1 MISADLH
8 IHSRYSLDG
17 EFGVE
22 ELLRQCKEAHLEII
36 SIADHNQ
43 VKAVPE
49 GLEYGRKYGIT
60 LIPGIEI
67 DCQYK
72 GIDLH
77 VLGYQIN
84 AESSDFEA
92 LEKDF
97 TARVMESFPK
107 MVNKLSATG
116 IQVDLDEVL
125 TKAGGHL
132 PSGELVAEVLL
143 GNDKYLGIEKLDPYR
158 KGGSRSDMP
167 YINFYLDFFA
177 QGKPAYVKIEFMEYH
192 EAIALI
198 KDNHGSPV
206 VAHPGL
212 NLKGREEKVEE
223 LLDHGAE
230 GLEVFNNYHDHDQ
243 MDYFA
248 RAALRRNVLMTCGSD
263 FHGKTK
269 PLIKPG
275 MYRTIQEYEENV
287 AESIERLRNRSV

>member
-1 MISADLH
+1 MIKADLH
-8 IHSRYSLDG
+8 MHSRYSLDG

-22 ELLRQCKEAHLEII
+22 ELIKQCTEAHLEVI

-43 VKAVPE
+43 SKAVSE
-49 GLEYGRKYGIT
+49 GLEYGRKQGIT
-60 LIPGIEI
+60 VIPGIEI

-77 VLGYQIN
+77 ILGYHIN

-97 TARVMESFPK
+97 AARVMESFPK
-107 MVNKLSATG
+107 MLQKLYASG
-116 IQVDLDEVL
+116 IQVDLEEVL
-125 TKAGGHL
+125 SKAGGHL
-132 PSGELVAEVLL
+132 PSGELIAEVLL
-143 GNDKYLGIEKLDPYR
+143 GNDKYLGNVKLDPYR
-158 KGGSRSDMP
+158 RGGQRSDMP

-177 QGKPAYVKIEFMEYH
+177 QGKPAYVKIEFMEFFD
-192 EAIALI
+192 AIALI
-198 KDNHGSPV
+198 KANHGIPV

-212 NLKGREEKVEE
+212 NLKGSEKLVEE

-248 RAALRRNVLMTCGSD
+248 RAALRRNLLMTCGSD

-275 MYRTIQEYEENV
+275 MYRTIQEYEGNV
-287 AESIERLRNRSV
+287 AESIGRLRGRSV

>member
-1 MISADLH
+1 MIKADLH
-8 IHSRYSLDG
+8 MHSRYSLDG

-22 ELLRQCKEAHLEII
+22 ELIKQCAEAHLEVI

-43 VKAVPE
+43 SKAVSE

-60 LIPGIEI
+60 VIPGIEI

-77 VLGYQIN
+77 ILGYHIN

-107 MVNKLSATG
+107 MVHKLSASG
-116 IQVDLDEVL
+116 IQVDLEEVL
-125 TKAGGHL
+125 SKAGGHL
-132 PSGELVAEVLL
+132 PSGELIAEVLL
-143 GNDKYLGIEKLDPYR
+143 GNDKYLGNVKLDPYR
-158 KGGSRSDMP
+158 RGGQRSDMP

-177 QGKPAYVKIEFMEYH
+177 QGKPAYVKIEFMEYL

-198 KDNHGSPV
+198 KANHGIPV

-212 NLKGREEKVEE
+212 NLKGNEKLVEE
-223 LLDHGAE
+223 LLDNGAE
-230 GLEVFNNYHDHDQ
+230 GVEVFNNYHDYDQ
-243 MDYFA
+243 IDYFA

-275 MYRTIQEYEENV
+275 MYRTIKEYEGNV
-287 AESIERLRNRSV
+287 AESIRKILKI